1 MLDLELQ
8 SQKKHL
14 IFIQPRYL
22 LKLLYLFI
30 LFPLNSYTKNNPVNI
45 RVSEGQNL
53 VCCEF
58 VVNRYRYFSYSF
70 KNLL

>member
-14 IFIQPRYL
+14 IFMRPRYL

-30 LFPLNSYTKNNPVNI
+30 LFPLNSCWFTNP
-45 RVSEGQNL
+45 
-53 VCCEF
+53 
-58 VVNRYRYFSYSF
+58 YR
-70 KNLL
+70 